1 MEDQSRAPTIRDVAR
16 EAGVSKS
23 LVSLVFKGS
32 SNVSYE
38 RRDRVLK
45 AAETLG
51 YRPNLVAQSLSAGR
65 RNIVAILVSNLSN
78 PIFAEI
84 VGAVKARL
92 SDAGKPTMIV
102 TAQVDND
109 RDKGESLLDQ
119 DNLAMLRDLRP
130 AGLITVGTV
139 PQFAELAE
147 FTAAMPTVVA
157 SAIDAT
163 DDTIATVRTDDEA
176 GISLVVDHLV
186 DQGMRHIVFVGGSGG
201 TVSATR
207 ERAFHA
213 ALRRRGLEASGKVE
227 RTGLTEQDAR
237 RAIERSLSEGESPE
251 AVVAVNDL
259 VAIGV
264 ISALEAAGISVPQD
278 CKVTGY
284 DDSTL
289 AAIPRI
295 SLTTVDPMNRRIG
308 RESADELL
316 AAMERAGAEESAV
329 GPVHTAPREVLIP
342 PRLVVRGSSQ

>member
-1 MEDQSRAPTIRDVAR
+1 MNRGPTIRDVAR
-16 EAGVSKS
+16 EARVSKS
-23 LVSLVFKGS
+23 LVSLVFKGGDH
-32 SNVSYE
+32 VSKE
-38 RRDRVLK
+38 RRERVLK
-45 AAETLG
+45 AAESLG

-65 RNIVAILVSNLSN
+65 RDIVAILVSNLSN

-84 VGAVKARL
+84 VGAIKARL

-109 RDKGESLLDQ
+109 RDTGESVLDQ
-119 DNLAMLRDLRP
+119 DNLAVLRDLRP

-139 PQFAELAE
+139 PEFAQLAE

-157 SAIDAT
+157 SAIDTT

-176 GISLVVDHLV
+176 GISLVVDHLA
-186 DQGMRHIVFVGGSGG
+186 DQGVRRIIFVGGKGG
-201 TVSATR
+201 SVSASR

-213 ALRRRGLEASGKVE
+213 AMSRRGLEASGEVE
-227 RTGLTEQDAR
+227 RTGLTEKGAR
-237 RAIERSLSEGESPE
+237 QAIGRILAAAESPE

-264 ISALEAAGISVPQD
+264 ISALEAAGISVPKD

-289 AAIPRI
+289 SAIPRI
-295 SLTTVDPMNRRIG
+295 SLTTVAPMNRRVG
-308 RESADELL
+308 REAAEALL
-316 AAMERAGAEESAV
+316 AAIKRGGEGTSASRPDHV
-329 GPVHTAPREVLIP
+329 GPTEVLIP

>member
-1 MEDQSRAPTIRDVAR
+1 MVDQTRAPTIRDVAR

-23 LVSLVFKGS
+23 LVSLVFNGGD
-32 SNVSYE
+32 NVSVQ
-38 RRDRVLK
+38 RRERVLK
-45 AAETLG
+45 AAEALG

-65 RNIVAILVSNLSN
+65 RDIVAILVSNLSN

-92 SDAGKPTMIV
+92 SDAGKPTIIV
-102 TAQVDND
+102 TAQIDND
-109 RDKGESLLDQ
+109 RDKGESVLDQ
-119 DNLAMLRDLRP
+119 DNLAVLRDLRP

-139 PQFAELAE
+139 PEFAELAE

-176 GISLVVDHLV
+176 GISLVVDHLA
-186 DQGMRHIVFVGGSGG
+186 DQGVRRIIFVGGSGG

-207 ERAFHA
+207 ERAFHVA
-213 ALRRRGLEASGKVE
+213 MRRRGLEASGEVE
-227 RTGLTEQDAR
+227 RTGLTEEGAR
-237 RAIERSLSEGESPE
+237 RAIGRILAEGKPPE

-264 ISALEAAGISVPQD
+264 ISALEAAGISVPKD

-295 SLTTVDPMNRRIG
+295 SITTVDPMNRRIG
-308 RESADELL
+308 REAADELL
-316 AAMERAGAEESAV
+316 AAFNRAGEKEPSVSPIGA
-329 GPVHTAPREVLIP
+329 GPTEVLIP